1 MKKPRI
7 YVDTSVIG
15 GCCDPEFEEWSKG
28 LLRDF
33 QEGRTK
39 LLLSWVVEAE
49 IADAPEEVKEIY
61 RKFERCEH
69 EFIPPSAEVI
79 ELANEYLR
87 HKVLSATSM
96 EDAQHIAIATVAR
109 ADVLVSWNYKHVVNF
124 TKVRQFN
131 AVNLEMGYST
141 IAIYSPR
148 EVASHER

>member
-15 GCCDPEFEEWSKG
+15 GCLDPEFEEWSKG

-33 QEGRTK
+33 QAGRYR

-49 IADAPEEVKEIY
+49 IRDAPEEVKEVY
-61 RKFERCEH
+61 RMFERCEH
-69 EFIPPSAEVI
+69 EFIPPSAEAV

-87 HKVLSATSM
+87 RQVLPATSL
-96 EDAQHIAIATVAR
+96 EDAQHIAMATVAR

-124 TKVRQFN
+124 TRVRQFN
-131 AVNLEMGYST
+131 AVNLEMGYGS
-141 IAIYSPR
+141 ILIYSPR
-148 EVASHER
+148 EAPIHES